1 MKRFNESVLCALLAL
16 CACGCASRSFDGM
29 YKADMLHMLQRS
41 GIHQSM
47 GSETRLTDAQMRA
60 QAEAGQEDVVIHRGM
75 VFKRVYTDGVPSV
88 YSLGRLTETERH
100 FALWEN
106 ALNGVEHKTPVYMD
120 NDGVLWTGGIMR
132 YIKVSPSSEDLSEYV
147 EEDPPVELIMK
158 PLKSGRIVPN
168 KPE

>member
-1 MKRFNESVLCALLAL
+1 MKRCNKSVLCALLAL
-16 CACGCASRSFDGM
+16 CACGCVSRSFDGT

-41 GIHQSM
+41 GIHQAM
-47 GSETRLTDAQMRA
+47 GHETGMTDAEMRA
-60 QAEAGQEDVVIHRGM
+60 QAAAGTEEVVIHRGM
-75 VFKRVYTDGVPSV
+75 VFRRIYSDGVPSV
-88 YSLGRLTETERH
+88 YSLGRLTETERN

-106 ALNGVEHKTPVYMD
+106 ASNGVEHKTPVYMD

-147 EEDPPVELIMK
+147 EEEPPVELIMK
-158 PLKSGRIVPN
+158 PLKSGRIVPS